1 MNEDKINKF
10 DTGTGAPDTNLVRLF
25 FYALVV
31 FLVGSLGVFYDLI
44 NENKVEN
51 KNLIVGTAEAVVVLV
66 FIFGLDWYF
75 RKLEALNRKFKESSE
90 YLQYIIDSS
99 LDVII
104 TVNEKR
110 EITKFNRAAEKV
122 FGYTAQEVLGKH
134 AEMLY
139 LKPEEGI
146 DVHASILQTG
156 RYMGEIENISKDG
169 DIFPSFLSASMLKDD
184 SGNFLGIMG
193 ISRDI
198 TDVKRAERALK
209 RAATIDKLTQVYNRH
224 TFEDLIEKEIDRA
237 SRYNSP
243 MSLVMFD
250 LDHFKMI
257 NDTYGHSAGDVVL
270 RSVSGL
276 VKGHIR
282 SSDSLG
288 RWGGEEFML
297 LLPEK
302 RLGTAVAVAEKLRT
316 LIEEQKNEASNV
328 TASFGVTEFRA
339 GDTIETICD
348 RVDNA
353 MYKAKNNGRNRVETA
368 E

>member
-1 MNEDKINKF
+1 MKEDKINKF
-10 DTGTGAPDTNLVRLF
+10 DTGSGAPDTNLVRLF

-44 NENKVEN
+44 NENKVEH
-51 KNLIVGTAEAVVVLV
+51 KNLIVGMAGAFVVLV

-75 RKLEALNRKFKESSE
+75 RKLLALNRKFKESSE
-90 YLQYIIDSS
+90 YLQHIIDSS

-110 EITKFNRAAEKV
+110 EITKFNKAAEKV
-122 FGYTAQEVLGKH
+122 FGYTAQEMVGKH

-139 LKPEEGI
+139 LKPDEGV
-146 DVHASILQTG
+146 DVHFTILQTG
-156 RYMGEIENISKDG
+156 RYVGEIENISKDG
-169 DIFPSFLSASMLKDD
+169 DVFPSFLSASMLKDD

-198 TDVKRAERALK
+198 TEVKRAERALK
-209 RAATIDKLTQVYNRH
+209 KAATIDKLTQVYNRH

-237 SRYNSP
+237 RRYNSP

-257 NDTYGHSAGDVVL
+257 NDTYGHSAGDIVL

-282 SSDSLG
+282 ASDSLG

-302 RLGTAVAVAEKLRT
+302 KVGSAVEVAEKLRT
-316 LIEEQKNEASNV
+316 LIEELKNEAKV
-328 TASFGVTEFRA
+328 TASFGVTEFKT

-353 MYKAKNNGRNRVETA
+353 MYEAKKNGRNRVETG
-368 E
+368 